1 MGQSYSKFIK
11 RRSARTDNSAFVDA
25 WLSAR
30 KGVMHSFGY
39 DPTFTIAAE
48 IPPDNIFTRIQE
60 DNILPQIPLGRH
72 HPVPRKGVEDGDKW
86 TMHTNK
92 FYANAFLGEQNQ
104 PIWTYPYSVW
114 WGKGV
119 DETGK
124 LKSMGLC
131 IGHTE
136 ERDLEYG
143 PGDPASVR
151 IRQSCLRK
159 CL

>member
-1 MGQSYSKFIK
+1 
-11 RRSARTDNSAFVDA
+11 
-25 WLSAR
+25 
-30 KGVMHSFGY
+30 
-39 DPTFTIAAE
+39 
-48 IPPDNIFTRIQE
+48 
-60 DNILPQIPLGRH
+60 
-72 HPVPRKGVEDGDKW
+72 
-86 TMHTNK
+86 MHTNK

-104 PIWTYPYSVW
+104 PIWTHPYSVW

-136 ERDLEYG
+136 ERDVEYG

-151 IRQSCLRK
+151 IPQGPLRK